1 MWLVKISKY
10 GFLRVKAIS
19 PMIEIANVKYNVD
32 QMLIEIKKAYAETVS
47 VVVFPE
53 MGLTGYTIEDLNHQ
67 QYLLDNT
74 RRGLSRLLAETKYL
88 DMFIACGLPYQ
99 MPDGRLYNTAVVLHK
114 GKILGMTLKK
124 YLPNYSEF
132 YDMRFFASGIDRSYS
147 LEFEGCRFE
156 AGNQLYQMK
165 NSKGRVLATLGVQV
179 CEDLFAPLGTE
190 VNSSLNGSN
199 ITLNLSASTELVGK
213 IDYRKQLLSLS
224 SAKCHSAMVY
234 SSAGSLESTKDVVF
248 GGHCLIYENGN
259 FLGESERFL
268 LDKSGS
274 VTADIDIQKL
284 EKERRQNTTFG
295 TSRPSEVYKIL
306 EIVHDPRTEELNRFY
321 PTNPFIPSNPAEM
334 EKRAEEIIAIQVT
347 GLARTMKGS
356 KHDKIVIGISGG
368 LDSAWASIIGAKA
381 CEKLGLPPNNFI
393 TVSMPCFGTSNRTK
407 QQAKDLATALGTT
420 FKEIDITQTAN
431 QHFKDVGHK
440 DDVYDAAY
448 ENIQA
453 KIRTNHLFSFASMEG
468 CLVVGTG
475 DLTEL
480 SMGYLT
486 VSGDQISGYS
496 VNCSLPKSLIRWLVA
511 YEANKNPKM
520 KEILNRIL
528 ETKISPELLP
538 TKNGEEN
545 PQKSEQILG
554 NYDVLDFIIF
564 MQGRYG
570 FSKNKIKFLLHHAY
584 RFDSSMIPS
593 YLDQVVETYFKKFYI
608 NQFKRSLAPAGVKV
622 GMCFSPRGDWRMPDT
637 SSYEDESED

>member
-1 MWLVKISKY
+1 MKISKY
-10 GFLRVKAIS
+10 GFLRVKAVS

-32 QMLIEIKKAYAETVS
+32 QMLIEIKKAYSETVS
-47 VVVFPE
+47 VLVFPE
-53 MGLTGYTIEDLNHQ
+53 MGLTGYTIEDLTHQ
-67 QYLLDNT
+67 QYLLNNT
-74 RRGLSRLLAETKYL
+74 RRGLSRLLTETKGL
-88 DMFIACGLPYQ
+88 DIFIACGLPYQ

-132 YDMRFFASGIDRSYS
+132 YDMRFFTSGIDRSYS
-147 LEFEGCRFE
+147 LEFEGQRFE
-156 AGNQLYQMK
+156 AGNQVYQLK
-165 NSKGRVLATLGVQV
+165 NPEGRVLATLGVQV
-179 CEDLFAPLGTE
+179 CEDVFAPIGTE
-190 VNSSLNGSN
+190 VSAALSSAN
-199 ITLNLSASTELVGK
+199 IILNLSASSELVAK

-224 SAKCHSAMVY
+224 SAKCHSVMIY

-268 LDKSGS
+268 LDKTGS
-274 VTADIDIQKL
+274 VSADVDIQKL

-295 TSRPSEVYKIL
+295 TSRPTEIYKIL
-306 EIVHDPRTEELNRFY
+306 EVVHAPRTEELERFY

-356 KHDKIVIGISGG
+356 KHNKLVIGISGG

-381 CEKLGLPPNNFI
+381 CTKLGLPVTNFI

-407 QQAKDLATALGTT
+407 LQARNLASALGTT
-420 FKEIDITQTAN
+420 FKEIDITETAN
-431 QHFKDVGHK
+431 QHFKDVDHK
-440 DDVYDAAY
+440 DDVYDPAY

-480 SMGYLT
+480 SCGFLS
-486 VSGDQISGYS
+486 VNADQISGYS

-511 YEANKNPKM
+511 YEAQKNPKL
-520 KEILNRIL
+520 KEILNKIL
-528 ETKISPELLP
+528 ETKVSPELLP
-538 TKNGEEN
+538 TKNGEDN
-545 PQKSEQILG
+545 PQQSEQILG
-554 NYDVLDFIIF
+554 NYSVLDFIIF
-564 MQGRYG
+564 MQIRYG
-570 FSKNKIKFLLHHAY
+570 YGKNKIKFLLNHAY
-584 RFDSSMIPS
+584 RFDSSMSPE
-593 YLDQVVETYFKKFYI
+593 YLNKVVETYFQKFYI
-608 NQFKRSLAPAGVKV
+608 NQFKRSLAPAGAKV
-622 GMCFSPRGDWRMPDT
+622 GVSFSPRGDWRMPDT